1 MAKPIN
7 ATTTYVNDTIDAAL
21 APINERVAAI
31 EAKLTQQVQ
40 EQQPTPQ
47 PLPTIAPPPTHAEQ
61 RESAL
66 VTAFRNL
73 KPDIIWL
80 KNSLDTLLKQMAAF
94 VKAILDLT
102 KLLSESFPI
111 KITEEDKQKLTKA
124 VHDAC
129 AYQLDEIKRISE
141 ENNNNYRV
149 SMSSLDF
156 WSMIYL
162 LITLAMAFALTI
174 FANVYIIQSP
184 ILAKLL
190 WLFSAA
196 IIIPAIGTLI
206 YKYKRNGNR

>member
-47 PLPTIAPPPTHAEQ
+47 PLPAIAPTPTRAEQ

-94 VKAILDLT
+94 VQAILDLT
-102 KLLSESFPI
+102 KLLSKSFPI
-111 KITEEDKQKLTKA
+111 KITEEDKQNLAKA

-129 AYQLDEIKRISE
+129 ANQLAEIKRIGE
-141 ENNNNYRV
+141 ENNSNRV
-149 SMSSLDF
+149 SMSSLYF
-156 WSMIYL
+156 WSIIYL

-174 FANVYIIQSP
+174 AANAMILHSEPLTKMLWII
-184 ILAKLL
+184 
-190 WLFSAA
+190 SAA
-196 IIIPAIGTLI
+196 IIIPAIGILI
-206 YKYKRNGNR
+206 YKYKR

>member
-1 MAKPIN
+1 MAKKSTDEI
-7 ATTTYVNDTIDAAL
+7 AERYALMKEERDTF
-21 APINERVAAI
+21 
-31 EAKLTQQVQ
+31 EAKCKALEEENNQLKSAKQSVS
-40 EQQPTPQ
+40 
-47 PLPTIAPPPTHAEQ
+47 LISPPPTHAEQ

-94 VKAILDLT
+94 VKTILDLT

-111 KITEEDKQKLTKA
+111 KITEEDKQKLTQA

-129 AYQLDEIKRISE
+129 ANQLTEIKRIRE
-141 ENNNNYRV
+141 ENNSDRV

-174 FANVYIIQSP
+174 AANAMILHSEPLTKMLWIISTL
-184 ILAKLL
+184 IAL
-190 WLFSAA
+190 
-196 IIIPAIGTLI
+196 PAIAVII
-206 YKYKRNGNR
+206 YRIKKNGNR

>member
-1 MAKPIN
+1 MAKKSTDEL
-7 ATTTYVNDTIDAAL
+7 AERYALMKEERDTF
-21 APINERVAAI
+21 
-31 EAKLTQQVQ
+31 EAKCKALEEENNRLKSAQQTQPAV
-40 EQQPTPQ
+40 TS
-47 PLPTIAPPPTHAEQ
+47 TPTHAEQ

-66 VTAFRNL
+66 VTAFRDL

-94 VKAILDLT
+94 VNTILDLT

-111 KITEEDKQKLTKA
+111 KITEEDKQKLTQA

-129 AYQLDEIKRISE
+129 ANQLAEINRFRE
-141 ENNNNYRV
+141 ENNSNRI

-174 FANVYIIQSP
+174 AANAMILHSDPLSKILWYI
-184 ILAKLL
+184 
-190 WLFSAA
+190 SALIA
-196 IIIPAIGTLI
+196 LPAIAVII
-206 YKYKRNGNR
+206 YRIKH

>member
-7 ATTTYVNDTIDAAL
+7 ATTTYVNDTIDASL
-21 APINERVAAI
+21 APINERVTAI
-31 EAKLTQQVQ
+31 EAKLSQQEQ

-47 PLPTIAPPPTHAEQ
+47 PLPTIASTPTHAEQ

-80 KNSLDTLLKQMAAF
+80 KNSLETLLKQMAAF
-94 VKAILDLT
+94 VQAILDLT

-124 VHDAC
+124 IHDAC
-129 AYQLDEIKRISE
+129 ADKLAEINRIRE
-141 ENNNNYRV
+141 ENNSDRV

-156 WSMIYL
+156 WSIIYL

-196 IIIPAIGTLI
+196 IIIPAIGILI

>member
-31 EAKLTQQVQ
+31 ESKLTQQEQ
-40 EQQPTPQ
+40 EQQPTLQ
-47 PLPTIAPPPTHAEQ
+47 SLPTIATPPTHAEQ

-102 KLLSESFPI
+102 KLLSKSFPI
-111 KITEEDKQKLTKA
+111 KITEEDKQKLTQA

-129 AYQLDEIKRISE
+129 ANQLDEIKRMRE
-141 ENNNNYRV
+141 ENNSDRV
-149 SMSSLDF
+149 AMSSLDF
-156 WSMIYL
+156 WSIIYL

-196 IIIPAIGTLI
+196 IIIPAIGILI
-206 YKYKRNGNR
+206 YRIKKNGNR

>member
-1 MAKPIN
+1 MAKKSTDEI
-7 ATTTYVNDTIDAAL
+7 AERYALMKEERDTF
-21 APINERVAAI
+21 
-31 EAKLTQQVQ
+31 EAKCKALEEENNQLKSAKQSVS
-40 EQQPTPQ
+40 
-47 PLPTIAPPPTHAEQ
+47 LISPPPTHAEQ

-94 VKAILDLT
+94 VKTILDLT

-111 KITEEDKQKLTKA
+111 KITEEDKQKLTQA

-129 AYQLDEIKRISE
+129 ANQLAEIKRIRE
-141 ENNNNYRV
+141 ENNSDRV

-174 FANVYIIQSP
+174 AANAMILHSEPLTKMLWIISTL
-184 ILAKLL
+184 IAL
-190 WLFSAA
+190 
-196 IIIPAIGTLI
+196 PAIAVII
-206 YKYKRNGNR
+206 YRIKKNGNR

>member
-1 MAKPIN
+1 MAKKSTDEL
-7 ATTTYVNDTIDAAL
+7 AERYALMKEERDTF
-21 APINERVAAI
+21 
-31 EAKLTQQVQ
+31 EAKCKALEEENNRLKSAKQTQPAVAS
-40 EQQPTPQ
+40 T
-47 PLPTIAPPPTHAEQ
+47 PTHAEQ

-66 VTAFRNL
+66 VTVFRDL

-111 KITEEDKQKLTKA
+111 KITEEDKQKLTQA

-129 AYQLDEIKRISE
+129 ADKLAEIKSIRE
-141 ENNNNYRV
+141 ENNSNRI

-156 WSMIYL
+156 WSIIYL

-174 FANVYIIQSP
+174 AANAMILHSEPLTKMLWYI
-184 ILAKLL
+184 
-190 WLFSAA
+190 SAL
-196 IIIPAIGTLI
+196 IVLPAIAVII
-206 YKYKRNGNR
+206 YRIKKNGNR

>member
-1 MAKPIN
+1 MKEER
-7 ATTTYVNDTIDAAL
+7 DTF
-21 APINERVAAI
+21 
-31 EAKLTQQVQ
+31 EAKCKALEEENNRLKSAKQTQITVVS
-40 EQQPTPQ
+40 T
-47 PLPTIAPPPTHAEQ
+47 PTHAEQ

-66 VTAFRNL
+66 VTAFRDL

-94 VKAILDLT
+94 VQAILDLT
-102 KLLSESFPI
+102 KLLSKSFPI
-111 KITEEDKQKLTKA
+111 KITEEDKQNLAKA
-124 VHDAC
+124 INDAC
-129 AYQLDEIKRISE
+129 ADKLAEIKRIRE
-141 ENNNNYRV
+141 ENNNDRV

-184 ILAKLL
+184 ILTKLL

-196 IIIPAIGTLI
+196 IIIPAIGILI

>member
-7 ATTTYVNDTIDAAL
+7 ATTTYVNDTIDASL
-21 APINERVAAI
+21 APINERIAAI
-31 EAKLTQQVQ
+31 EAKLSQQEQ
-40 EQQPTPQ
+40 DQQPTPQ
-47 PLPTIAPPPTHAEQ
+47 PLPTIASTPTHAEQ

-66 VTAFRNL
+66 VTAFRDL

-94 VKAILDLT
+94 VQAILDLT
-102 KLLSESFPI
+102 KLLSKSFPI
-111 KITEEDKQKLTKA
+111 KITEEDKQNLAKA
-124 VHDAC
+124 INDAC
-129 AYQLDEIKRISE
+129 ADKLTEIKRISE
-141 ENNNNYRV
+141 ENNCNRV

-156 WSMIYL
+156 WSIIYL

-196 IIIPAIGTLI
+196 IIIPAIGILI
-206 YKYKRNGNR
+206 YKYKR

>member
-7 ATTTYVNDTIDAAL
+7 ATTTYVNDTIDASL
-21 APINERVAAI
+21 APINERIAAI
-31 EAKLTQQVQ
+31 EAKLSQQEQ

-47 PLPTIAPPPTHAEQ
+47 PLPTIASTPTHAEQ

-66 VTAFRNL
+66 VTAFRDL

-94 VKAILDLT
+94 VQAILDLT
-102 KLLSESFPI
+102 KLLSKSFPI
-111 KITEEDKQKLTKA
+111 KITEEDKQNLAKA
-124 VHDAC
+124 INDAC
-129 AYQLDEIKRISE
+129 ADKLTEIKRISE
-141 ENNNNYRV
+141 ENNSNRV

-156 WSMIYL
+156 WSIIYL

-196 IIIPAIGTLI
+196 IIIPAIGILI

>member
-1 MAKPIN
+1 MAKKS
-7 ATTTYVNDTIDAAL
+7 NDELAERYAL
-21 APINERVAAI
+21 MKEERDTF
-31 EAKLTQQVQ
+31 EAKCKTLEEENNRLKSAKQA
-40 EQQPTPQ
+40 QPAVVST
-47 PLPTIAPPPTHAEQ
+47 PTHAEQ

-66 VTAFRNL
+66 VTAFRDL

-80 KNSLDTLLKQMAAF
+80 KNSLETLLTQMAAF
-94 VKAILDLT
+94 VKTILDLT

-111 KITEEDKQKLTKA
+111 KITEDDKQKLTKA

-129 AYQLDEIKRISE
+129 ANQLDEIKRISE
-141 ENNNNYRV
+141 ENNSDRV

-196 IIIPAIGTLI
+196 IIIPAIGILI